1 MSAAELIPPDPRA
14 EEFARSRQ
22 KAEAETRD
30 FPTIQAMAIAKARDE
45 TYSPERHGPFAPKP
59 TPKRRER
66 VGPEECK
73 IRIAE
78 NMDNLL
84 ERFRAKA
91 KGRRH
96 LQAVP
101 NAERPGVE
109 RVRDL

>member
-1 MSAAELIPPDPRA
+1 MSTAELIPPDPRA
-14 EEFARSRQ
+14 EEFARIRQ

-45 TYSPERHGPFAPKP
+45 TYSRERHGPHETKQ
-59 TPKRRER
+59 TPRRRRE
-66 VGPEECK
+66 EQKCTSDIE
-73 IRIAE
+73 AE
-78 NMDNLL
+78 MEKLL